1 MDLCGFESLS
11 VWITIKICRRA
22 GGYGPE
28 CGKGPEN
35 TFPDFAFN
43 YGGVIKSRAARSK
56 LPRPSLKLEPW
67 ESGRNSPGCARPTGL
82 KWSTGGGLGA
92 GRQVAHAGE
101 AWRRDG
107 RQTKRYGGK
116 GGADTASAQQRF
128 LQWLAGFAKRFDQPF
143 SVTYRK
149 KLVAYVWPLESPP
162 VGRTARRQ
170 MWALFDH
177 GRPCNLFVWQ
187 TCAFNP
193 AVMTPVCQDAT

>member
-92 GRQVAHAGE
+92 GRQVAMRGKLGIGME
-101 AWRRDG
+101 SRRKSMVERVGQILRARSSAFCNGWQGSQKDSTSFF
-107 RQTKRYGGK
+107 RLPTGK
-116 GGADTASAQQRF
+116 SWSLTCGPWSRR
-128 LQWLAGFAKRFDQPF
+128 LLAGQQEGKCG
-143 SVTYRK
+143 
-149 KLVAYVWPLESPP
+149 LI
-162 VGRTARRQ
+162 
-170 MWALFDH
+170 
-177 GRPCNLFVWQ
+177 
-187 TCAFNP
+187 
-193 AVMTPVCQDAT
+193 

>member
-1 MDLCGFESLS
+1 MNNRC
-11 VWITIKICRRA
+11 A
-22 GGYGPE
+22 GVHVLG

-43 YGGVIKSRAARSK
+43 YGLVIKSCAARSK

-67 ESGRNSPGCARPTGL
+67 ESEQQWPWLCAPTSL
-82 KWSTGGGLGA
+82 KWSQEERLVF
-92 GRQVAHAGE
+92 GRQVALAGE
-101 AWRRDG
+101 ALRRDG
-107 RQTKRYGGK
+107 RQTKGYGGK
-116 GGADTASAQQRF
+116 GGQILRVCRCAFCTSWQVSH
-128 LQWLAGFAKRFDQPF
+128 KRFDQPF
-143 SVTYRK
+143 SVLYRK

-170 MWALFDH
+170 MRALFDH

-187 TCAFNP
+187 PCAFKL